1 MKKETKTKKELLAE
15 IADLKTRLEE
25 AEMKAQNAN
34 GNRIGRER
42 AEEAMRK
49 AEDGQRIAENGQRIA
64 ENGQRKAENGQR
76 KAESSLKQSENQV
89 KNLTSNLLL
98 AEERERKRIANDLH
112 DSLGQSLNAIS
123 TTVRNALQQ
132 VGDKVKT
139 GCESLEAI
147 MPVIEQS
154 IQEVRRIGT
163 NLRPSIL
170 DDLGLLSAIGWFK
183 REYQTTYPSI
193 RIEEQIE
200 ILETEVAYHL
210 KAVIYRI
217 LQEAMNNI
225 AKYSKASLVHLSL
238 KKKDDRVE
246 LTIEDNGVGFDL
258 ESVKKGL
265 GLGSMRERAEFSGGS
280 FEIESTK
287 GKGTIIRASWPLL
300 ADSH

>member
-1 MKKETKTKKELLAE
+1 MEKDAKSKQELLAE

-25 AEMKAQNAN
+25 AEMRAQKTNE
-34 GNRIGRER
+34 NRIGHER
-42 AEEAMRK
+42 AEEAMRI
-49 AEDGQRIAENGQRIA
+49 AEDGR
-64 ENGQRKAENGQR
+64 RKAENGQR
-76 KAESSLKQSENQV
+76 KAEGSLKESESKV
-89 KNLTSNLLL
+89 ENLTSNLLL

-132 VGDKVKT
+132 VEDKVKT
-139 GCESLEAI
+139 GYGALEAI
-147 MPVIEQS
+147 LPIIEQS
-154 IQEVRRIGT
+154 IQEVRRIGM

-170 DDLGLLSAIGWFK
+170 DDLGLSSAIRWFT

-200 ILETEVAYHL
+200 IPETEVAYHL

-225 AKYSKASLVHLSL
+225 AKHSKASLIRLSL

-258 ESVKKGL
+258 ESIKKGL
-265 GLGSMRERAEFSGGS
+265 GLGSMKERAEFSGGT
-280 FEIESTK
+280 FEMDSLL

-300 ADSH
+300 VDTH